1 MRSFIAALCL
11 SLASLSSAHAD
22 DPYTITGVDIDATS
36 SNALEAY
43 QLALR
48 EGQREAARRLVRR
61 LTLAEDRVDTPLD
74 LQPHMDEYGEMQPGF
89 ALSDAII
96 AEMISGLEIRNEQR
110 SATRYLAELDVSFH
124 RRSVARVM
132 DAYGVPFVE
141 SQSRPMLVLP
151 VFEGETGFQMF
162 ESNPWRAAWRQ
173 NFSNALTPMYVPS
186 RAAITARQALELDET
201 ALLELARSQGVNRIA
216 VLRAG
221 ERGGARRFGGYLVE
235 VAADGSLAVET
246 WGPQTVYGD
255 WNTGARDFVA
265 DREEAWKVQSVVR
278 DGEETELRV
287 TVMYSGLPEWRRL
300 QQALTRASLVQNAQL
315 DALSRDGARMTVS
328 YRGAFEQ
335 LVSELAER
343 GATLEEHPGL
353 GWVVLTTP

>member
-1 MRSFIAALCL
+1 MRSFLAALCL
-11 SLASLSSAHAD
+11 SLASLSSAQAD
-22 DPYTITGVDIDATS
+22 DPYTITGVAIDATA

-43 QLALR
+43 QQALQQ
-48 EGQREAARRLVRR
+48 GQREAARRLVRR

-74 LQPHMDEYGEMQPGF
+74 LQPHMDEYGETQPGF
-89 ALSDAII
+89 TLSDAII

-110 SATRYLAELDVSFH
+110 SATRYLAELDVGFH
-124 RRSVARVM
+124 PRSVARVM
-132 DAYGVPFVE
+132 EAYGVPFVE

-151 VFEGETGFQMF
+151 VYEAESGFLLW
-162 ESNPWRAAWRQ
+162 ENNPWRAAWRQ
-173 NFSNALTPMYVPS
+173 NFSNALTPTVTPA

-201 ALLELARSQGVNRIA
+201 ALLDLARAQGVNRIA

-221 ERGGARRFGGYLVE
+221 ERGGARRFGGYLLE
-235 VAADGSLAVET
+235 VLPDGTLAVET
-246 WGPQTVYGD
+246 WGPQTIYGD
-255 WNTGARDFVA
+255 WDAGARDFVA
-265 DREEAWKVQSVVR
+265 DREEAWKVQSIVR

-353 GWVVLTTP
+353 GWVVLTTR

>member
-1 MRSFIAALCL
+1 MRSILAALCL

-22 DPYTITGVDIDATS
+22 DPYTVTGVAIDATA

-43 QLALR
+43 QVALR
-48 EGQREAARRLVRR
+48 QGQRDAARRLVRR
-61 LTLAEDRVDTPLD
+61 LTLAEDRVGTPLD
-74 LQPHMDEYGEMQPGF
+74 LQPHVDEAGETHAGF

-96 AEMISGLEIRNEQR
+96 AEMISGLEISNEQR
-110 SATRYLAELDVSFH
+110 SATRYLAELEVSFH
-124 RRSVARVM
+124 PRTVARVM
-132 DAYGVPFVE
+132 EAYGVSFVE

-151 VFEGETGFQMF
+151 VYEGENGFLLW

-173 NFSNALTPMYVPS
+173 NFSNALTPMITPA
-186 RAAITARQALELDET
+186 RADITPRQALELDEP
-201 ALLELARSQGVNRIA
+201 ALLALARSQGVNRIA

-221 ERGGARRFGGYLVE
+221 ERNGARRFGGYLIE
-235 VAADGSLAVET
+235 ILQDGSLAVET
-246 WGPQTVYGD
+246 WGPHTVYGD

-265 DREEAWKVQSVVR
+265 DREEAWKVQSIVR

-287 TVMYSGLPEWRRL
+287 TVMYSGLPEWRSL
-300 QQALTRASLVQNAQL
+300 QQALTRASLVRNAQL